1 MKTGVQWVYLREVCS
16 APYRSATAME
26 SCFVLT
32 QVDHGVS
39 ALASLFGPH
48 HIADFLVATLA
59 AVRTI

>member
-1 MKTGVQWVYLREVCS
+1 MYLREVCS